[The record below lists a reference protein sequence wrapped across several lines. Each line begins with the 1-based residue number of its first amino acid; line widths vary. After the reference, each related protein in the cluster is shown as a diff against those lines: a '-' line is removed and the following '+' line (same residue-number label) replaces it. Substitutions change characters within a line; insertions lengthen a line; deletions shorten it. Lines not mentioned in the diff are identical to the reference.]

1 MIVADIMPPFL
12 KLFFCLVRKHL
23 SEWRGALL
31 EAARREAE
39 LPVVPRHVTMLMNPL
54 MMHVPR

>member
-1 MIVADIMPPFL
+1 MIVDDIMPPFL
-12 KLFFCLVRKHL
+12 KPFFLLGL
-23 SEWRGALL
+23 SEWQGALL

-39 LPVVPRHVTMLMNPL
+39 LPVVPRHVTMLMKPL